1 MPGECHDVSSESRA
15 RKKRL
20 AFSTWNIN
28 GINDR
33 IMGDKF
39 DNPDFLSRI
48 NKFDFVVLTETWSH
62 QTVHTPGFKCFTS
75 TTNDSNSM
83 RITKSGRY
91 SGGVM
96 IFVKNNIAS
105 NVSLQKSSKN
115 LLWCQIDKRLT
126 GLENHIFLCGA
137 YIPPINSK
145 YFSPEIFEEL
155 ENDIA
160 DFRSKGTILL
170 SGDFNSRT
178 GKYEDYIPN
187 DSDSLFHHSMKN
199 MFIPEQR
206 NNYDNVVNAHGKNL
220 LQICKN
226 FDLRILNG
234 RIRGDSFGNIAYH
247 GRLGVSTAV
256 YSISDQSLFQYVD
269 HLIVKSPTY
278 FSDHSQIL
286 TWLKI
291 PGSNPTVELREN
303 VQSKSMKTLPTQFRD
318 LVKTTIQARDPPL
331 HAEVMVPSYTP
342 PPQ

>member
-1 MPGECHDVSSESRA
+1 MPGECHDVLSESRA
-15 RKKRL
+15 REKRL

-33 IMGDKF
+33 IMGNKF

-62 QTVHTPGFKCFTS
+62 QTVHAPAFKCFTS

-83 RITKSGRY
+83 RITRSGRS

-105 NVSLQKSSKN
+105 NVSPQKSSKN
-115 LLWCQIDKRLT
+115 LLWCQFDKRLT
-126 GLENHIFLCGA
+126 GLENHIFSCGA
-137 YIPPINSK
+137 YILPINSK

-155 ENDIA
+155 GNEIA
-160 DFRSKGTILL
+160 DFRSKGTVLL

-187 DSDSLFHHSMKN
+187 DSDSLYHHSMEN
-199 MFIPEQR
+199 IFIPEQR
-206 NNYDNVVNAHGKNL
+206 NNHDNVVNAHGKNL

-226 FDLRILNG
+226 FDLCILNG
-234 RIRGDSFGNIAYH
+234 RIRGDFFGNITYH
-247 GRLGVSTAV
+247 GRLGVSTV
-256 YSISDQSLFQYVD
+256 DYFISDQSLFQYVD

-278 FSDHSQIL
+278 FSDHSQTL

-291 PGSNPTVELREN
+291 PGSNSTVELREN
-303 VQSKSMKTLPTQFRD
+303 VQSKSMKTLRTQFIWSAI
-318 LVKTTIQARDPPL
+318 LVL
-331 HAEVMVPSYTP
+331 SL
-342 PPQ
+342 